1 MPKKLEKSPSTA
13 SQTQKTLGPISDLER
28 HLPPEW
34 WRSLFNAL
42 YLKTDGDVTE
52 NDDATKA
59 EIDALLDVAGMTPD
73 DRVLDLCCGQGRH
86 CLELAR
92 RGFANVT
99 GVDRSRYLIRLAR
112 RRAKAQGLPVQ
123 FKEGDARRF
132 ALKADSFDCVLLL
145 GNSFGYFEQEEDDL
159 AVLTAVRRVL
169 RSAGRLVL
177 DVTDGEWMRQH
188 YEPRT
193 WEWIDGNQL
202 VCRERS
208 LSGDRSRLISRE
220 VVIHAEKGVIADQ
233 FYAERLY
240 SADSLTALLENAGF
254 RDIAFHQ
261 ELEGNSSRQTDR
273 GADLG
278 MMARR
283 HLVTC
288 RAPVKA
294 AAGGRG
300 PAFPDVTVLMG
311 DPRRPDQVKLGGKFN
326 PEDMETIRRLK
337 AALDTLGDYRFT
349 YEDNHTGLWER
360 LERTRPTFVF
370 NLCDEGYNNEA
381 LKELHVPAML
391 EMLDIPYSG
400 AGPAAL
406 GLCYDKAVVRAVAQ
420 QCEIPVPLE
429 TYFDPDDQVATIPS
443 VFPALIKP
451 AQGDSSIGITQNAV
465 VHTPEEMV
473 AYLAEL
479 RRTLP
484 GRAVLVQEFLDGP
497 EYSVALIGNPGHGFH
512 ALPVLGVD
520 YSRLAPNLPRLLGYE
535 SKWQP
540 ESPYWNDISYK
551 QAELD
556 EESRRTLVDTS
567 ATLFQRLGCRD
578 YARFDFRTDAN
589 GVIKLLE
596 VNPNPGWC
604 WDGKFNLMAAFEDLS
619 YPDLLR
625 MIIEAAQARLTAGLA
640 EEWAA
645 QPVRKRART

>member
-1 MPKKLEKSPSTA
+1 MSANP
-13 SQTQKTLGPISDLER
+13 TQKTLGPISDLER

-52 NDDATKA
+52 NDDATRE
-59 EIDALLDVAGMTPD
+59 EIDTLLSIAGLSSEE
-73 DRVLDLCCGQGRH
+73 RVLDLCCGQGRH

-99 GVDRSRYLIRLAR
+99 GVDRSRYLVRLAR
-112 RRAKAQGLPVQ
+112 RRARAQGLHVQ
-123 FKEGDARRF
+123 FKEGDARRIS
-132 ALKADSFDCVLLL
+132 LKPDSFDSVLLL

-159 AVLTAVRRVL
+159 SVLTAVQRVL
-169 RSAGRLVL
+169 RSSGRLVL
-177 DVTDGEWMRQH
+177 DITDGDWMRAH
-188 YEPRT
+188 FEPRS
-193 WEWIDGNQL
+193 WEWIDANQL

-208 LSGDRSRLISRE
+208 LSSDGSRLISRE

-240 SADSLTALLENAGF
+240 GAEALKTLLETAGF
-254 RDIAFHQ
+254 RDVVFHR
-261 ELEGNSSRQTDR
+261 EMEGNSNRLTDR

-288 RAPVKA
+288 RGPVKA
-294 AAGGRG
+294 AQRGRG
-300 PAFPDVTVLMG
+300 PVFPDVTVLMG
-311 DPRRPDQVKLGGKFN
+311 DPRRPDPVKLGGKFN
-326 PEDMETIRRLK
+326 PEDMETINKLK
-337 AALDTLGDYRFT
+337 AALGTLGDYRFS
-349 YEDNHTGLWER
+349 YEDDHSNLFQR
-360 LERTRPTFVF
+360 LEKDRPSFIL

-381 LKELHVPAML
+381 LKELHVPAIL
-391 EMLDIPYSG
+391 EMLDIPYTG

-406 GLCYDKAVVRAVAQ
+406 GLCYDKAIVRAVAQ
-420 QCEIPVPLE
+420 QCDIPVPLE

-473 AYLAEL
+473 AYLADL

-497 EYSVALIGNPGHGFH
+497 EYSVALIGNPGQGFH
-512 ALPVLGVD
+512 VLPVLGVD
-520 YSRLAPNLPRLLGYE
+520 YSKLDPTLPKLLGYE

-540 ESPYWNDISYK
+540 DSPYWNDIAYK
-551 QAELD
+551 PAELE
-556 EESRRTLVDTS
+556 EESRRTLVDAS

-578 YARFDFRTDAN
+578 YARFDFRTDVN
-589 GVIKLLE
+589 GTIKLLE

-604 WDGKFNLMAAFEDLS
+604 WDGKFNLMAAFEGLS

-625 MIIEAAQARLTAGLA
+625 MILEAAQARVGDAIA
-640 EEWAA
+640 QQWAD
-645 QPVRKRART
+645 QPVRIQASA

>member
-1 MPKKLEKSPSTA
+1 MNA
-13 SQTQKTLGPISDLER
+13 SATQKTLGPITDLER

-52 NDDATKA
+52 NDDATRS
-59 EIDALLDVAGMTPD
+59 EIDALLSVAGLSPE
-73 DRVLDLCCGQGRH
+73 DRILDLCCGQGRH

-92 RGFANVT
+92 RGYDNVT
-99 GVDRSRYLIRLAR
+99 GVDRSRYLVRLAR
-112 RRAKAQGLPVQ
+112 RRARAQGLHVQ

-132 ALKADSFDCVLLL
+132 SMKADSFDHVLLL

-159 AVLTAVRRVL
+159 AVLTAVQRVL
-169 RSAGRLVL
+169 RSSGRLVL
-177 DVTDGEWMRQH
+177 DITDGEWMRQN
-188 YEPRT
+188 YEPRS

-208 LSGDRSRLISRE
+208 LSADRSRLISRE

-240 SADSLTALLENAGF
+240 GDAALKTLLEAAGF
-254 RDIAFHQ
+254 RDVTFHQ
-261 ELEGNSSRQTDR
+261 ELEGNSNRVTDR

-288 RAPVKA
+288 RAPVKTA
-294 AAGGRG
+294 SGGRG
-300 PAFPDVTVLMG
+300 PAYPHVTVLLG
-311 DPRRPDQVKLGGKFN
+311 DPRRPDPVKLGGKFN
-326 PEDMETIRRLK
+326 PEDMETVRKLK
-337 AALDTLGDYRFT
+337 TALDGLADYSFS
-349 YEDNHTGLWER
+349 YEDNHAGLYQR
-360 LERTRPTFVF
+360 LEEGRPSFVF

-391 EMLDIPYSG
+391 EMLDVPYTG

-406 GLCYDKAVVRAVAQ
+406 GLCYDKAIVRAVAQ

-451 AQGDSSIGITQNAV
+451 AQGDSSIGITMNAV
-465 VHTPEEMV
+465 VHTPEDMV

-484 GRAVLVQEFLDGP
+484 GRAVLVQEFLSGA

-520 YSRLAPNLPRLLGYE
+520 YSGLDPKLPKLLGYE

-540 ESPYWNDISYK
+540 DSPYWNDIQYK

-556 EESRRTLVDTS
+556 EDSRRALVDAS

-604 WDGKFNLMAAFEDLS
+604 WDGKFNLMAEFEGLT
-619 YPDLLR
+619 YPELLR
-625 MIIEAAQARLTAGLA
+625 MILDAAQARCSEGLSQD
-640 EEWAA
+640 WNSQQAA
-645 QPVRKRART
+645 LQASA

>member
-1 MPKKLEKSPSTA
+1 MNA
-13 SQTQKTLGPISDLER
+13 SATQKTLGPITDLER

-52 NDDATKA
+52 NDDATRS
-59 EIDALLDVAGMTPD
+59 EIDALLSVAGLSPE
-73 DRVLDLCCGQGRH
+73 DRILDLCCGQGRH

-92 RGFANVT
+92 RGYDNVT
-99 GVDRSRYLIRLAR
+99 GVDRSRYLVRLAR
-112 RRAKAQGLPVQ
+112 RRARAQGLHVQ

-132 ALKADSFDCVLLL
+132 SMKADSFDHVLLL

-159 AVLTAVRRVL
+159 AVLTAVQRVL
-169 RSAGRLVL
+169 RSSGRLVL
-177 DVTDGEWMRQH
+177 DITDGEWMRQN
-188 YEPRT
+188 YEPRS

-208 LSGDRSRLISRE
+208 LSADRSRLISRE

-240 SADSLTALLENAGF
+240 GDAALKALLEAAGF
-254 RDIAFHQ
+254 RDVTFHQ
-261 ELEGNSSRQTDR
+261 ELEGNSNRVTDR

-288 RAPVKA
+288 RAPVKTA
-294 AAGGRG
+294 SGGRG
-300 PAFPDVTVLMG
+300 PAYPHVTVLLG
-311 DPRRPDQVKLGGKFN
+311 DPRRPDPVKLGGKFN
-326 PEDMETIRRLK
+326 PEDMETVRKLK
-337 AALDTLGDYRFT
+337 TALDGLADYSFS
-349 YEDNHTGLWER
+349 YEDNHAGLYQR
-360 LERTRPTFVF
+360 LEEGRPSFVF

-391 EMLDIPYSG
+391 EMLDVPYTG

-406 GLCYDKAVVRAVAQ
+406 GLCYDKAIVRAVAQ

-451 AQGDSSIGITQNAV
+451 AQGDSSIGITMNAV
-465 VHTPEEMV
+465 VHTPEDMV

-484 GRAVLVQEFLDGP
+484 GRAVLG
-497 EYSVALIGNPGHGFH
+497 
-512 ALPVLGVD
+512 
-520 YSRLAPNLPRLLGYE
+520 
-535 SKWQP
+535 
-540 ESPYWNDISYK
+540 
-551 QAELD
+551 
-556 EESRRTLVDTS
+556 
-567 ATLFQRLGCRD
+567 
-578 YARFDFRTDAN
+578 
-589 GVIKLLE
+589 
-596 VNPNPGWC
+596 
-604 WDGKFNLMAAFEDLS
+604 AA
-619 YPDLLR
+619 
-625 MIIEAAQARLTAGLA
+625 G
-640 EEWAA
+640 
-645 QPVRKRART
+645 

>member
-1 MPKKLEKSPSTA
+1 MTA
-13 SQTQKTLGPISDLER
+13 SPTQKTLGPISDLER

-52 NDDATKA
+52 NDDATRA
-59 EIDALLDVAGMTPD
+59 EIDTLLDVAGVSPD
-73 DRVLDLCCGQGRH
+73 DRILDLCCGQGRH

-92 RGFANVT
+92 RGYANVT

-112 RRAKAQGLPVQ
+112 RRARSQGLHVQ

-132 ALKADSFDCVLLL
+132 SLKPDSFDHVLLL

-169 RSAGRLVL
+169 RSSGRLVL
-177 DVTDGEWMRQH
+177 DITDGEWMRQN

-208 LSGDRSRLISRE
+208 LSADRARLISRE

-240 SADSLTALLENAGF
+240 SADALTALLEDAGF
-254 RDIAFHQ
+254 RDVVFHQ
-261 ELEGNSSRQTDR
+261 ELEGNSNRLSDR

-288 RAPVKA
+288 RAPVKVA
-294 AAGGRG
+294 TDGRG
-300 PAFPDVTVLMG
+300 PAFPHVTVLMG
-311 DPRRPDQVKLGGKFN
+311 DPRRPDPVKLGGKFN
-326 PEDMETIRRLK
+326 AEDMETIAKLK
-337 AALDTLGDYRFT
+337 AALETLSDYTFT
-349 YEDNHTGLWER
+349 YEDNHSGLYER
-360 LERTRPTFVF
+360 LDKNPPAFVL

-381 LKELHVPAML
+381 LKELHIPAML
-391 EMLDIPYSG
+391 DMLDVPYTG
-400 AGPAAL
+400 AGPASL
-406 GLCYDKAVVRAVAQ
+406 GLCYDKSIVRAVAQ

-429 TYFDPDDQVATIPS
+429 TYYDPDDQVATIPS
-443 VFPALIKP
+443 MFPALIKP

-473 AYLAEL
+473 AYLAEV

-497 EYSVALIGNPGHGFH
+497 EYTVALIGNPGHGFH

-520 YSRLAPNLPRLLGYE
+520 YSKLDPNLPKLLGYE

-540 ESPYWNDISYK
+540 DSPYWTDIAYQ
-551 QAELD
+551 QADLD
-556 EESRRTLVDTS
+556 EESRRSLIDAS

-604 WDGKFNLMAAFEDLS
+604 WDGKFNLMAAFEGLS

-625 MIIEAAQARLTAGLA
+625 MIIDAAQARLTAQLA
-640 EEWAA
+640 EDWAA
-645 QPVRKRART
+645 QPAKTRAIA

>member
-1 MPKKLEKSPSTA
+1 MTA
-13 SQTQKTLGPISDLER
+13 SPTQKTLGPISDLER

-52 NDDATKA
+52 NDDATRA
-59 EIDALLDVAGMTPD
+59 EIDTLLDVAGFSTE

-92 RGFANVT
+92 RGYGNVT

-112 RRAKAQGLPVQ
+112 RRAKSQGLHVQ

-132 ALKADSFDCVLLL
+132 SLKQDSFDDVLLL

-169 RSAGRLVL
+169 RSSGRLVL
-177 DVTDGEWMRQH
+177 DITDGEWMRRN

-208 LSGDRSRLISRE
+208 LSADRSRLISRE

-240 SADSLTALLENAGF
+240 SADALKALLDSAGF
-254 RDIAFHQ
+254 RDVVFHQ
-261 ELEGNSSRQTDR
+261 ELEGNSSRQSDR

-294 AAGGRG
+294 ATGGRG
-300 PAFPDVTVLMG
+300 PAFPHVTVLMG
-311 DPRRPDQVKLGGKFN
+311 DPRRPDPVKLGGKFN
-326 PEDMETIRRLK
+326 AEDMETIAK
-337 AALDTLGDYRFT
+337 VKTALATLSDYTFT
-349 YEDNHTGLWER
+349 YEDNHTGLYER
-360 LERTRPTFVF
+360 LDKNPPAFVF

-381 LKELHVPAML
+381 LKELHIPAML
-391 EMLDIPYSG
+391 EMLDVPYTG

-406 GLCYDKAVVRAVAQ
+406 GLCYDKSIVRAVAQ

-429 TYFDPDDQVATIPS
+429 TYYDPDDQVATIPS
-443 VFPALIKP
+443 MFPALIKP

-465 VHTPEEMV
+465 VHTPEDMV
-473 AYLAEL
+473 AYLAEV

-497 EYSVALIGNPGHGFH
+497 EYTVALVGNPGHGFH
-512 ALPVLGVD
+512 TLPILGVD
-520 YSRLAPNLPRLLGYE
+520 YSKLDPSLPKLLGYE

-540 ESPYWNDISYK
+540 SSPYWTDIAYK
-551 QAELD
+551 PADLD
-556 EESRRTLVDTS
+556 EDSRRMLVDAS

-604 WDGKFNLMAAFEDLS
+604 WDGKFNLMAAFEGLS

-625 MIIEAAQARLTAGLA
+625 MIIDAAQARLSA
-640 EEWAA
+640 EMAEDWAA
-645 QPVRKRART
+645 QPANKRATA